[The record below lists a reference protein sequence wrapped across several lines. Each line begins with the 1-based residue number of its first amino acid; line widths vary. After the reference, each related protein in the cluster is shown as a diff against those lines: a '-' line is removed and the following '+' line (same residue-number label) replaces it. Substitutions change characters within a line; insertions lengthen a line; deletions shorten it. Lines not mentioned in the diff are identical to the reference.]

1 MSVRGEVLRG
11 LREVG
16 PFVTYSH
23 VLPFQYTGF
32 IDGQAWGGVGLG
44 STLIAGDQELA
55 DYFKN
60 YLVSMIKMGKH
71 TRNFAPEMV
80 GDDWVPADVSGWF
93 RKVKPQAFAGPC
105 ALAWANK
112 QGADIDP
119 KWVPDVTSMAKLY
132 CFIAPIFKFL
142 LSLHWGDK
150 YWFRQ
155 HVNPEMFARTGELG
169 VGISHGLGGIVATVQ
184 KGSESVSVTTSATYD
199 DVTITEVSAIA
210 NCVVHCGGPHNATTG
225 QIFAD
230 GELTSKTNLRIHHVG
245 AMGVTG
251 DVYWQVVDFGS

>member
-44 STLIAGDQELA
+44 SALIAGDQELA

-155 HVNPEMFARTGELG
+155 HVNSVMFAHLLLDKKPPKNLKFLAKDNMVYSYIFKEYIGTDHQYPTNAGPWP
-169 VGISHGLGGIVATVQ
+169 A
-184 KGSESVSVTTSATYD
+184 KNWPGSKVEKASRYTPLCQLCGQYMQES
-199 DVTITEVSAIA
+199 
-210 NCVVHCGGPHNATTG
+210 
-225 QIFAD
+225 
-230 GELTSKTNLRIHHVG
+230 LR
-245 AMGVTG
+245 
-251 DVYWQVVDFGS
+251 DNS